1 MGDFMEVISNKE
13 NSVVTRIY
21 PELKEQAESVL
32 DKLQGPTATA
42 INMFSQQVVNYQEIP
57 VEVTT
62 KKISTNYSTLTKE
75 QFNNEIQKGFS
86 DIDSGDIFTS
96 EEVQAE
102 LLKRRRG

>member
-1 MGDFMEVISNKE
+1 MEVISNKE

-32 DKLQGPTATA
+32 DKLQGPTA

-62 KKISTNYSTLTKE
+62 KKVSTNYSTLTKE

-86 DIDSGDIFTS
+86 DIDSSDIFTS